1 VAPGETLASLGQRF
15 YGSPAAA
22 QRIWEANRD
31 RLRSPDL
38 LVAGMELRLP

>member
-1 VAPGETLASLGQRF
+1 LGQRF
-15 YGSPAAA
+15 YGTSAAA
-22 QRIWEANRD
+22 QRIWEANQD